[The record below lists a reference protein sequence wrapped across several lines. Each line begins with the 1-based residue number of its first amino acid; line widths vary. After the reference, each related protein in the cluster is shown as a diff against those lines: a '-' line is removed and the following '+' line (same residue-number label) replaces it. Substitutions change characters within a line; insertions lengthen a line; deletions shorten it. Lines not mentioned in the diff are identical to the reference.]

1 MVGTAP
7 LRVTFSSLI
16 RCGERVGLEVGAGED
31 EVGAGE
37 DRSVGE
43 APGVGVEHGDHRHDA
58 VVGADADRV
67 GHALPQGVQ
76 DVGAVRVEDALGV
89 AGGAARVAEAGG
101 LAVVEVGEVVAGVL
115 CVEQL
120 LVAVR
125 VGEVAGVAVADDDV
139 VLDGLE
145 GGGELLEDGDERVLD
160 QDHLVLGVV
169 DDVGELLGEEA
180 HVEGV
185 EDGAHA
191 GHGHV
196 DLEVLADVPGEGG
209 DAVALLDAQL
219 VERGREL
226 LDPLDDLAVAHAG
239 LGVALDADDRAVLA

>member
-1 MVGTAP
+1 MTRSSERMPIESAMV
-7 LRVTFSSLI
+7 
-16 RCGERVGLEVGAGED
+16 
-31 EVGAGE
+31 
-37 DRSVGE
+37 
-43 APGVGVEHGDHRHDA
+43 
-58 VVGADADRV
+58 
-67 GHALPQGVQ
+67 LPQGVQ

-101 LAVVEVGEVVAGVL
+101 LAVVEVGEGVAGVL
-115 CVEQL
+115 LLEQL

-145 GGGELLEDGDERVLD
+145 GGGELLEGRDQRVLD

-185 EDGAHA
+185 EHGAHA

-209 DAVALLDAQL
+209 DAVALLA
-219 VERGREL
+219 RPAR
-226 LDPLDDLAVAHAG
+226 
-239 LGVALDADDRAVLA
+239 RARAASFSTRSTISP